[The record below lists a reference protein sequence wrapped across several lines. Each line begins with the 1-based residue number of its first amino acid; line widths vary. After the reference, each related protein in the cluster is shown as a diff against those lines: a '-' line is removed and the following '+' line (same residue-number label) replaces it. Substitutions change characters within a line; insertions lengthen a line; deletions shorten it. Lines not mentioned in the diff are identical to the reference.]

1 MKFINT
7 LLITLSCLFLTNISH
22 ANDTKIV
29 VSIKPLHSIVSNVVG
44 SDNIR
49 LLVDKGYSPH
59 DFQLKPSHMK
69 RLQNADIVFYID
81 DLSLE
86 AFLARPLR
94 TTKKNT
100 IKISIADNSKLKF
113 YPIRKGGIWEQ
124 EDSNNVHNHTHG
136 EFDPHFWLDTRNTIK
151 ITKQVVIELS
161 KINPTEKSN
170 YKKNAKIFI
179 QEINDK
185 RISIAKKLDSIKD
198 KPFIVFHDGYQ
209 YYEKEFGLNSA
220 GSISINPEISP
231 SPKRITE
238 IKSKIRKSN
247 IACVFKEPQFSSK
260 VVQTIIKDTDAKEG
274 ILDPV
279 GFNLEPGKDLYLKLI
294 DNLTKS
300 LVSCLS

>member
-100 IKISIADNSKLKF
+100 I
-113 YPIRKGGIWEQ
+113 
-124 EDSNNVHNHTHG
+124 
-136 EFDPHFWLDTRNTIK
+136 WL
-151 ITKQVVIELS
+151 
-161 KINPTEKSN
+161 
-170 YKKNAKIFI
+170 
-179 QEINDK
+179 
-185 RISIAKKLDSIKD
+185 
-198 KPFIVFHDGYQ
+198 
-209 YYEKEFGLNSA
+209 SA
-220 GSISINPEISP
+220 
-231 SPKRITE
+231 T
-238 IKSKIRKSN
+238 
-247 IACVFKEPQFSSK
+247 Q
-260 VVQTIIKDTDAKEG
+260 
-274 ILDPV
+274 
-279 GFNLEPGKDLYLKLI
+279 
-294 DNLTKS
+294 
-300 LVSCLS
+300 